1 MRQTIAFHNTS
12 NHWKTRYSYSPSC
25 MMNLN
30 KLFFSSPQEKAVY
43 DGNKMIWRHNDSS
56 NGGFNTFYNTNVHSA
71 NSAIAISF
79 NGYKNNKM
87 SGSSNSSSSN
97 KLFKTFSIEG
107 GNQNLSL
114 GYSAFKVS
122 NNSSYN
128 LFDGNH
134 SFNPLV
140 RRGNAIYGE
149 IGKEQALT
157 GTNIKAIGRIRNVYR
172 FHAFNDNTGVNQWL
186 NITTGES
193 SMAIESIPGLHVD
206 ANGNDSASPIGD
218 KLYAFEIESFM
229 SNHPIPATISGGN
242 PGQYV
247 KFFSGRANINGT
259 GMQATPYV
267 TTGTYTPETAAYLQN
282 FEESF
287 DFSLGQDYGR
297 YLSYGD
303 PYSNAN
309 NSFKKGNYLLIEV
322 KQVDDSDSQHLRFE
336 RTPGSNGNSDILNDS
351 YQFNADDD
359 FVFDQREVLFAMT
372 PGSVNG
378 ADPHGSFAD
387 AFMLFTNTDF
397 EITSFN
403 VEYELTEYDHGGQP
417 STLVNKK

>member
-193 SMAIESIPGLHVD
+193 SMAIESMPHL
-206 ANGNDSASPIGD
+206 SA
-218 KLYAFEIESFM
+218 
-229 SNHPIPATISGGN
+229 IS
-242 PGQYV
+242 Y
-247 KFFSGRANINGT
+247 
-259 GMQATPYV
+259 M
-267 TTGTYTPETAAYLQN
+267 
-282 FEESF
+282 
-287 DFSLGQDYGR
+287 
-297 YLSYGD
+297 
-303 PYSNAN
+303 
-309 NSFKKGNYLLIEV
+309 LL
-322 KQVDDSDSQHLRFE
+322 K
-336 RTPGSNGNSDILNDS
+336 
-351 YQFNADDD
+351 
-359 FVFDQREVLFAMT
+359 
-372 PGSVNG
+372 
-378 ADPHGSFAD
+378 
-387 AFMLFTNTDF
+387 
-397 EITSFN
+397 
-403 VEYELTEYDHGGQP
+403 
-417 STLVNKK
+417 